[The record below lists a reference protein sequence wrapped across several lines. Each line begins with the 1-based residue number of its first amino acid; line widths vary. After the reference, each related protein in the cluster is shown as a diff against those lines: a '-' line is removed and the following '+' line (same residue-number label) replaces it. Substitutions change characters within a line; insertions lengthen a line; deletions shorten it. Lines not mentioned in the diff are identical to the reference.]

1 MHPALLQSKPD
12 PQINESQPE
21 TRQRAHPCS
30 REFRCCLCG
39 YEARRHSPMPL
50 ISCRLFR
57 RLLSSAMAFSICC
70 RDPSSSPF
78 SSSAGPTALHKPGK
92 DAISELGSW
101 QSELTASDGTGSR
114 LTDKNTPPALPLI
127 YPGTTLSSRRKGAAG
142 GRDRR
147 ALLRC
152 PNNHRQVG
160 LLRETPVLLLFRSAG
175 NTPHTSCNNTRLLKG
190 QGTATAGTRRSSVR
204 ALWCYRKIRTRRIQ
218 WPCRTCP
225 PEQKYTNF
233 RQNKQ

>member
-1 MHPALLQSKPD
+1 MRRALCLGLHGVPTPEYSPGGLQQIDPALLQSKPD

-39 YEARRHSPMPL
+39 YEEARRHSPMPL

-101 QSELTASDGTGSR
+101 QSELTASDGPGSR
-114 LTDKNTPPALPLI
+114 LSDENKPPALLLI
-127 YPGTTLSSRRKGAAG
+127 YPGTTVSSRRKGAAG
-142 GRDRR
+142 GQDRR
-147 ALLRC
+147 ALLKC
-152 PNNHRQVG
+152 PKKAQTGRTAEG
-160 LLRETPVLLLFRSAG
+160 DSGPPVVQISWKHPSHFL
-175 NTPHTSCNNTRLLKG
+175 
-190 QGTATAGTRRSSVR
+190 
-204 ALWCYRKIRTRRIQ
+204 
-218 WPCRTCP
+218 
-225 PEQKYTNF
+225 
-233 RQNKQ
+233 